1 MLPLLDIGCN
11 GGEAQ
16 FYLNDKLVGSL
27 SQLQFGHSAT
37 FPKAKIVRVSLDKGT
52 NLLLCKVARQGVVP
66 STPKSFTLRAGLIT
80 DPYRKDPSPI
90 REMAPDA
97 LLYLPALQQGN
108 TGAAGAAF
116 KAIDDFKG
124 GVAEGWKFTDG
135 NNQNYQVVDSG
146 DPSRGKVLK
155 RTINYVWN
163 FAPAVQYREF
173 APGTLNAD
181 SQLGISFWMK
191 TEEAVHVEVTL
202 MAGGQKYSAS
212 VGVETDWQEYRL
224 PYDQF
229 VKPGPMGE
237 SITPEA
243 LKKVNRISFLPVN
256 DSSLV
261 RSVLY
266 IGDLSILEKN
276 NHPPPR

>member
-97 LLYLPALQQGN
+97 LLSLPALQQ
-108 TGAAGAAF
+108 A
-116 KAIDDFKG
+116 K
-124 GVAEGWKFTDG
+124 
-135 NNQNYQVVDSG
+135 Y
-146 DPSRGKVLK
+146 RGKVLK

-224 PYDQF
+224 PFDQF
-229 VKPGPMGE
+229 VKPGPIGE